1 MSSIPIAR
9 PRELTVRGIILGCLI
24 TVVFT
29 AANVYLGLK
38 IGLTFASSIP
48 AAVISM
54 AVLRA
59 LGGGSILENNM
70 VQTQA
75 SAAGTLSCVFAAFPA
90 LVMVGWWQNFPFL
103 ETAGLTLAG
112 GMTGVIFTVPLRR
125 ALVTNSDLPY
135 PEGVAAA
142 EILKSASAEGTA
154 GGVQALMS
162 GGIIAAIVTLLTA
175 GCRILA
181 DGATATFSVGAAIFR
196 PSTGFS
202 LALLGA
208 GYLVGIGG
216 GLSMLLGVFIAWGVS
231 VPWLSAITPHA
242 GVDAGTFAQGLWLH
256 QTRFLGAGTIAV
268 AAIWTL
274 ILLLSPVIRGVREMF
289 SATARGSGDETDRDM
304 TPRSLAIL
312 GVAMAAMFVGLFCH
326 FLWPATH
333 GHGIAAVVVAGTL
346 FCLVFGFLIAAACGY
361 MAGIVGSTSSP
372 ISGIGIV
379 TMVIVSL
386 TLLAMDSAGLLP
398 ASMTADHYH
407 GAIAFSLFV
416 LSAMVASAAISNDN
430 LQDLK
435 TGQIVGASPRLQE
448 IALLIGCVAGSLVI
462 PPVFNLLYNAYGF
475 VGALPRAGM
484 DPTLALAAP
493 QPALMATI
501 AQGIFLHQL
510 NWTMIYIGAA
520 LGVVLI
526 VADTLLRKRGLAAP
540 PLAVGMGIYLPPSVS
555 VTLAIGAIIGWLI
568 ARRARPDGHNDIG
581 TMLAS
586 GMIVG
591 ESLMGVAIAAVAG
604 ATGRDDSLALVG
616 PGFAPISTAL
626 ALLTFIGVAIWFSRQ
641 VLRARQAKAR
651 LTP

>member
-1 MSSIPIAR
+1 MPSPSPAR
-9 PRELTVRGIILGCLI
+9 PRELTARGIVLGFLI

-54 AVLRA
+54 AVMRM
-59 LGGGSILENNM
+59 LGGGTILENNM

-125 ALVTNSDLPY
+125 ALVTNSELPY

-142 EILKSASAEGTA
+142 EILKSASAEGTQGGAQALLA
-154 GGVQALMS
+154 GG
-162 GGIIAAIVTLLTA
+162 IVSAVITLLTS

-181 DGATATFSVGAAIFR
+181 DGATATFSIGGSIFR
-196 PSTGFS
+196 PATGFS

-208 GYLVGIGG
+208 GYLVGISG
-216 GLSMLLGVFIAWGVS
+216 GLSMLAGVFIAWGIS
-231 VPWLSAITPHA
+231 VPWLTAITPHA
-242 GVDAGTFAQGLWLH
+242 GADAATFAQGMWLH
-256 QTRFLGAGTIAV
+256 QVRFLGAGTIAV

-274 ILLLSPVIRGVREMF
+274 LQLLGPVIGGVREMLAPTQ
-289 SATARGSGDETDRDM
+289 ATGDETDRDLSA
-304 TPRSLAIL
+304 RSLALL
-312 GVAMAAMFVGLFCH
+312 GAAMAAMFVVLFVH
-326 FLWPATH
+326 FLWPTTH
-333 GHGIAAVVVAGTL
+333 GHGIVALVAAGTL

-379 TMVIVSL
+379 TMVIVCL
-386 TLLAMDSAGLLP
+386 TLMGMDSAGLLP
-398 ASMTADHYH
+398 ASMTGDHYR

-435 TGQIVGASPRLQE
+435 TGQLVGASPRLQE
-448 IALLIGCVAGSLVI
+448 IALLIGSLAGALVI
-462 PPVFNLLYNAYGF
+462 PPVFNLLYQAYGF
-475 VGALPRAGM
+475 VGALPRPGM
-484 DPTLALAAP
+484 DASLALAAP

-520 LGVVLI
+520 LGVGLIALDAVL
-526 VADTLLRKRGLAAP
+526 RRRGLAAP
-540 PLAVGMGIYLPPSVS
+540 PLAVGMGIYLPASVS
-555 VTLAIGAIIGWLI
+555 VTLAIGAIVGWLI
-568 ARRARPDGHNDIG
+568 ARRARPDGHSDIG

-616 PGFAPISTAL
+616 AGFAPISTGL

-641 VLRARQAKAR
+641 VLRARRTKAG
-651 LTP
+651 LIS